1 MKAPW
6 QLHVIAFIVVLTTLA
21 AEGGY
26 LFFGTKAGIPD
37 VLVGRILGTLDMA
50 LTLVLGFYFTAS
62 IMHGRLPQRTTDS
75 PTPVVPVDPPINKGL
90 TP

>member
-1 MKAPW
+1 MRVPW
-6 QLHVIAFIVVLTTLA
+6 QLHVIAFIVVLTTLS

-26 LFFGTKAGIPD
+26 LFYGTKATIPD
-37 VLVGRILGTLDMA
+37 VLVGRILGTLDAA

-75 PTPVVPVDPPINKGL
+75 STTVVPVDSSTNKGL